1 MAQVV
6 EIHAQ
11 EMQEPR
17 FFMVINTSVD
27 GLVMQV
33 SKAPAGIIWTEY
45 YFAGWETSARQCE
58 WKFGRASGKQDW
70 ASGILYRLY
79 KRLPSSGEC
88 QNFLVSQPVLH
99 FWRYKCFCKSN
110 GFSLILL
117 KIHGIAFN
125 GVLLII

>member
-33 SKAPAGIIWTEY
+33 SKAPAGMIWTEY
-45 YFAGWETSARQCE
+45 YFAGWETSTRLLANASENLVGRVENRTGRVEFCIGYIRDYPVRE
-58 WKFGRASGKQDW
+58 SAKKF
-70 ASGILYRLY
+70 
-79 KRLPSSGEC
+79 
-88 QNFLVSQPVLH
+88 
-99 FWRYKCFCKSN
+99 
-110 GFSLILL
+110 
-117 KIHGIAFN
+117 
-125 GVLLII
+125 